1 MEYASTFLMSV
12 WVTAMVAAKSAV
24 IAPVQ
29 ATTAD
34 AICDALRDITH
45 TLPIAATVTYTNSG
59 YSSLRAARERPV
71 SPILGLTPHMS
82 TARRLSLVW
91 GVHSVQGKDAEDV
104 QDMVLNACRVALQEG
119 FASVGERL
127 AIVAG
132 MPFGVSG
139 TTNMIRIARVE
150 APESAT
156 DLQAG

>member
-1 MEYASTFLMSV
+1 MTRLRGRGVSPGIAVGRAVVVLGDAQQVRYRLAASGV
-12 WVTAMVAAKSAV
+12 DRER
-24 IAPVQ
+24 Q
-29 ATTAD
+29 
-34 AICDALRDITH
+34 R
-45 TLPIAATVTYTNSG
+45 
-59 YSSLRAARERPV
+59 LRAARERPV

-104 QDMVLNACRVALQEG
+104 QDMVLNACRVALEEG